1 MLKKLKKKE
10 KVMKNAK
17 KDFTFE
23 EFNGIISTLRSE
35 GGCPWDRE
43 QTHDS
48 IKRNLIEESYEAIE
62 ALDSGNKMKFADE
75 LGDVLLQVV
84 FHSQIGKE
92 DGTFTIQDVINL
104 VSEKMISRHTHIFG
118 NDKAETSDEVLDTWE
133 KNKIKEKGLSSY
145 TDSLNDVCKY
155 LPALIY
161 AQKVQ
166 KKASKAGMDWEKAED
181 ALSKLKE
188 ETEEINKAIE
198 ENSALQIEEE
208 IGDLLF
214 SVVNV
219 SRLLK
224 IDAEEA
230 LKKSTEKFIKRFSL
244 VEAETKK
251 LKKDMSSMSLSE
263 LDEIWDKVKRD
274 LKENN

>member
-1 MLKKLKKKE
+1 
-10 KVMKNAK
+10 MKNAK

-23 EFNGIISTLRSE
+23 EFNGIISTLRGE

-48 IKRNLIEESYEAIE
+48 IKQNLIEEAYEAVE
-62 ALDSGNKMKFADE
+62 ALDSGDKMKFADE

-84 FHSQIGKE
+84 FHSRIGE
-92 DGTFTIQDVINL
+92 EEGTFTISDVINL
-104 VSEKMISRHTHIFG
+104 VSNKMISRHTHIFG
-118 NDKAETSDEVLDTWE
+118 EDKAETSAEVLDTWE
-133 KNKIKEKGLSSY
+133 KNKLKEKGLNSY
-145 TDSLNDVCKY
+145 SESLKDVCKY

-166 KKASKAGMDWEKAED
+166 KKASKAGMDWEAAED
-181 ALSKLKE
+181 ALLKV
-188 ETEEINKAIE
+188 TEEAGEIKSAIE
-198 ENSALQIEEE
+198 ANDTLQIEEE

-224 IDAEEA
+224 IDAEQA

-244 VEAETKK
+244 VEEETKRQGKEMDK
-251 LKKDMSSMSLSE
+251 LSLSE
-263 LDEIWDKVKRD
+263 LDEIWDKVKTAT
-274 LKENN
+274 K

>member
-1 MLKKLKKKE
+1 
-10 KVMKNAK
+10 MKNAK

-48 IKRNLIEESYEAIE
+48 IKRNLIEEAYEAVE
-62 ALDSGNKMKFADE
+62 ALDSGDKMKFADE

-92 DGTFTIQDVINL
+92 NGTFTISDVINL

-118 NDKAETSDEVLDTWE
+118 DDKADTSDEVLDTWE

-155 LPALIY
+155 LPSLIY
-161 AQKVQ
+161 AQKIQ
-166 KKASKAGMDWEKAED
+166 KKASKAGMDWNDAKD
-181 ALSKLKE
+181 ALLKIAE
-188 ETEEINKAIE
+188 ETEEINKAME
-198 ENSALQIEEE
+198 ENDALQVEEE

-230 LKKSTEKFIKRFSL
+230 LKKSTQKFIKRFSL
-244 VEAETKK
+244 VEEETKRQE
-251 LKKDMSSMSLSE
+251 KDMTDMSLCE
-263 LDEIWDKVKRD
+263 LDEIWDKVK
-274 LKENN
+274 KEAKEEN

>member
-1 MLKKLKKKE
+1 MLKNIKKKE

-23 EFNGIISTLRSE
+23 EFNGIISTLRGE

-48 IKRNLIEESYEAIE
+48 IKLNLLEEAYEAIE
-62 ALDSGNKMKFADE
+62 ALESGNKMKFADE

-118 NDKAETSDEVLDTWE
+118 NDTAETSSEVLDTWE

-155 LPALIY
+155 LPGLTY

-166 KKASKAGMDWEKAED
+166 KKASKAGMDWDKPESVLDKVA
-181 ALSKLKE
+181 E
-188 ETEEINKAIE
+188 ETEEIKTAMFQKDE
-198 ENSALQIEEE
+198 TAIEEE

-214 SVVNV
+214 SVVNL
-219 SRLLK
+219 SRKLNV
-224 IDAEEA
+224 DAEQA
-230 LKKSTEKFIKRFSL
+230 LRKSVKKFITRFAL
-244 VEAETKK
+244 VEDETKK
-251 LKKDMSSMSLSE
+251 QNKDMKEMSLSE
-263 LDEIWDKVKRD
+263 LDEIWDKVK
-274 LKENN
+274 KY